1 MGGVC
6 FMMKLFGSDD
16 KVVILHCECGASL
29 HRSPKLFKE
38 ITNEYVIP
46 NDDFEV
52 VCFECGVK
60 HTNSVIVK
68 ETEPVKSQPVCNI
81 PKCPTCGS
89 PQIERIST
97 LTKATSF
104 GFFGVFSR
112 DFNKTFHCKKCNYRW

>member
-1 MGGVC
+1 
-6 FMMKLFGSDD
+6 MMKLFGSDD

-29 HRSPKLFKE
+29 HRSPKSFKE

-52 VCFECGVK
+52 VCFKCGVK
-60 HTNSVIVK
+60 HTSSVIVK

>member
-1 MGGVC
+1 
-6 FMMKLFGSDD
+6 MMKLFAADD
-16 KVVILHCECGASL
+16 TVVILHCECGCSDYL
-29 HRSPKLFKE
+29 NVNDFQE
-38 ITNEYVIP
+38 ITEDYVIP
-46 NDDFEV
+46 NKDIEI
-52 VCFECGVK
+52 VCRKCGVK

-68 ETEPVKSQPVCNI
+68 ETEPVKSQPVRNI

>member
-1 MGGVC
+1 MRLVYVDPDSTSVE
-6 FMMKLFGSDD
+6 LR
-16 KVVILHCECGASL
+16 CEC
-29 HRSPKLFKE
+29 KNFIIINKDQFKE
-38 ITNEYVIP
+38 LNTNYVIP
-46 NDDFEV
+46 KEDVEL
-52 VCFECGVK
+52 VCAKCGK
-60 HTNSVIVK
+60 AHTESVIILEDQHPAQSK
-68 ETEPVKSQPVCNI
+68 LNI